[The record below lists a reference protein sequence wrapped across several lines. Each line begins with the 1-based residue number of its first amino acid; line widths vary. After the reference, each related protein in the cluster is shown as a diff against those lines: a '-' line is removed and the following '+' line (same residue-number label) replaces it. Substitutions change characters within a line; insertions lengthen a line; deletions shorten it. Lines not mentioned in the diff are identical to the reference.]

1 MVTNILLALLT
12 SICSVGLTLLIQ
24 MLRNFSKKFEL
35 FEDRISSVILN
46 ENSSSKDIEKLI
58 EIKDTHSERLDEH
71 GKIIQEHS
79 IRIAEH
85 TQIIKNL

>member
-24 MLRNFSKKFEL
+24 MLKNFSKKFEL
-35 FEDRISSVILN
+35 FEDRIANVILN
-46 ENSSSKDIEKLI
+46 EKSSSKDIEKLI
-58 EIKDTHSERLDEH
+58 EIKDSHSEKLDEH